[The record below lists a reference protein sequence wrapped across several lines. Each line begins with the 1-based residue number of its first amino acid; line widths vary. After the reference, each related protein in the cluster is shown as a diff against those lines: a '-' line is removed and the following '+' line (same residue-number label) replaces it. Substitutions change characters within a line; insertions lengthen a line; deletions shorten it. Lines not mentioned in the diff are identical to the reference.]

1 MLIAENA
8 SDQFSAKCTFIWAG
22 VQNMSCKIRPSPCEH
37 KPKKVAGIFKKI
49 LRWNGTPPAKYLRIY
64 GKYKYERVEKSW
76 LFPNISL
83 EKGSTLFS

>member
-1 MLIAENA
+1 MQVTNFLQNA
-8 SDQFSAKCTFIWAG
+8 LLFGLEYRTWVVKFVPVPVNTSQ
-22 VQNMSCKIRPSPCEH
+22 
-37 KPKKVAGIFKKI
+37 KKVEGIFKKI